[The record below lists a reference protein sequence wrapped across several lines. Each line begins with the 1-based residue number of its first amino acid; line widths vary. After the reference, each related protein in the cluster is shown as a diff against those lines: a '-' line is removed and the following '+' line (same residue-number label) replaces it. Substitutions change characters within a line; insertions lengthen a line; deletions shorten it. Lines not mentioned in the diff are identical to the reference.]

1 MTAVEVHDC
10 TPDRWDDVVAVFE
23 GPGDP
28 GRCQWFYRGA
38 RIERPS
44 ADRNRDAL
52 RSQVADRVPGVLGY
66 LDGAPSGWCAVAP
79 RPTYTRLARSRVLAG
94 VPTEEV
100 ADPAVWSV
108 TCFVV
113 RRPARRRGLSGAL
126 LAGAVDVARRG
137 GATVVEGYPVD
148 LDAPA
153 PTAGL
158 YPGPL
163 PVFLRAGFTQARR
176 TPQGRPVVRLTLQGT
191 PVAAGAQVADGGGVD
206 PFRGLGMPRIPGL
219 SELLSIL
226 QTQTEALAQ
235 LPRTLSDLNGTVR
248 ELTEATTMARETI
261 ASAQRIAERLEDLVN
276 ELEEPVRALKPGIER
291 VGKVL
296 DDPAVDT
303 VPDTLRKINE
313 DLMPLIHGLR
323 QAQSRVGS
331 VAGLLRRRPRDGDWP
346 EDDGY

>member
-1 MTAVEVHDC
+1 M
-10 TPDRWDDVVAVFE
+10 
-23 GPGDP
+23 
-28 GRCQWFYRGA
+28 
-38 RIERPS
+38 I
-44 ADRNRDAL
+44 
-52 RSQVADRVPGVLGY
+52 
-66 LDGAPSGWCAVAP
+66 
-79 RPTYTRLARSRVLAG
+79 
-94 VPTEEV
+94 
-100 ADPAVWSV
+100 
-108 TCFVV
+108 
-113 RRPARRRGLSGAL
+113 
-126 LAGAVDVARRG
+126 
-137 GATVVEGYPVD
+137 
-148 LDAPA
+148 
-153 PTAGL
+153 
-158 YPGPL
+158 
-163 PVFLRAGFTQARR
+163 
-176 TPQGRPVVRLTLQGT
+176 
-191 PVAAGAQVADGGGVD
+191 ADGGAVD

-219 SELLSIL
+219 SELLSLL

-248 ELTEATTMARETI
+248 ELTEATTMARDTI

-331 VAGLLRRRPRDGDWP
+331 VAGLLRRRPRDGEWP